1 MGGGAASGDVT
12 MENVKQVFAN
22 VFDLD
27 PTGVTPDLRLDAI
40 DGWDSMASVNLQL
53 ELESTFG
60 VNLQDQPPAGEQ
72 TVADIV
78 LLLRSKGAAV

>member
-1 MGGGAASGDVT
+1 

-27 PTGVTPDLRLDAI
+27 PAGVTPDLRLDAI

-60 VNLQDQPPAGEQ
+60 VNLQE
-72 TVADIV
+72 
-78 LLLRSKGAAV
+78 